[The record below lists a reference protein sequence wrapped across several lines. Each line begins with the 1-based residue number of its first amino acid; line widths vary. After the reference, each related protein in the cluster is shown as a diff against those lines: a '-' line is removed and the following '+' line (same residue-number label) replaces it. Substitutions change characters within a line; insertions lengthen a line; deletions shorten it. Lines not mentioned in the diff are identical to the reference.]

1 MSEFTG
7 AILHAD
13 PKLPPGTYTVEIIT
27 EGGAAV
33 VNGQPGFIVEL
44 PRPFSRGD
52 EFISY
57 RDVILAIGK
66 AGGKVK
72 FVE

>member
-1 MSEFTG
+1 MTMFTG
-7 AILHAD
+7 AVEHAD
-13 PKLPPGTYTVEIIT
+13 SKLPPGEYTVKITT
-27 EGGAAV
+27 EGGSAV
-33 VNGQPGFIVEL
+33 VNGSPGFIVEL
-44 PRPFSRGD
+44 PRPFTRGD

-57 RDVILAIGK
+57 RDVIMAIGK